1 MVDKKR
7 RLVILSGLVLT
18 SITDGVRA
26 QADLLQP
33 SEAFQIR
40 SVTPSGRWLEIEFRS
55 AQGYHLYADRF
66 AFEPDNK
73 AIRIAA
79 VELPPGHEKYDEALG
94 RKVTYLRGT
103 VRVRLRLEGP
113 AGPFQLTARAQGCAE
128 VGVCYPPVVKTFQLP
143 GTTL

>member
-1 MVDKKR
+1 MMDKKR

-40 SVTPSGRWLEIEFRS
+40 SVVPSGRWLEIEFR
-55 AQGYHLYADRF
+55 AAPGYYLYADRF

-73 AIRIAA
+73 AIRVVA
-79 VELPPGHEKYDEALG
+79 VALPPGHQEYDETLG
-94 RKVTYLRGT
+94 KKVTYLRGT

-113 AGPFQLTARAQGCAE
+113 ANSFKLTARAQGCAD